1 MEVAARANTSRCLQ
15 QKHLPPTSSG
25 DSWNWKKW
33 ISQDGTKN
41 KKKRILKNVP
51 LQDLAADSLLSHS
64 DCTSEIY
71 TNMSFEGILNFK
83 HVSLPLQFIYI
94 FR

>member
-1 MEVAARANTSRCLQ
+1 MV
-15 QKHLPPTSSG
+15 
-25 DSWNWKKW
+25 
-33 ISQDGTKN
+33 
-41 KKKRILKNVP
+41 KKKIKEKSILKTVA

-83 HVSLPLQFIYI
+83 HVSLPLEFIYI